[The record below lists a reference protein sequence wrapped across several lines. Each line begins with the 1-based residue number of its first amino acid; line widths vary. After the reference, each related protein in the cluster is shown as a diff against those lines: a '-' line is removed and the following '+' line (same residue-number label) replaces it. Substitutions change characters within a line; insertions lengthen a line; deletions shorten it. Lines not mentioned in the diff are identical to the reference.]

1 MKQKIEEMKRGIEQQ
16 RIDRER
22 QVQREIQDN
31 LEYMK
36 KVMEHAEQEKKRQ
49 EEKDKRHRDTVRDN

>member
-1 MKQKIEEMKRGIEQQ
+1 MKRGIELQ

-22 QVQREIQDN
+22 QVQREIQEN

-49 EEKDKRHRDTVRDN
+49 E